1 MHDLLRIINP
11 GEGKNEIGI
20 AMKMYVG
27 IATVELEVT
36 DALTLK
42 DKRQVVRSLLARIRN
57 TFNVSA
63 AEVGHLD
70 SHTFTTFGIAAVA
83 NDKSYVHGMLEK
95 VVNLIEREPRALL
108 LGYET
113 EFV

>member
-1 MHDLLRIINP
+1 MTMH
-11 GEGKNEIGI
+11 
-20 AMKMYVG
+20 VG
-27 IATVELEVT
+27 IATVDLEVT

-57 TFNVSA
+57 NFNVAA
-63 AEVGHLD
+63 AEVGGLD
-70 SHTFTTFGIAAVA
+70 SHTLTTFGIAAVG
-83 NDKSYVHGMLEK
+83 NDKAYIHGLLEK
-95 VVNLIEREPRALL
+95 VVSLIDREPRAVM